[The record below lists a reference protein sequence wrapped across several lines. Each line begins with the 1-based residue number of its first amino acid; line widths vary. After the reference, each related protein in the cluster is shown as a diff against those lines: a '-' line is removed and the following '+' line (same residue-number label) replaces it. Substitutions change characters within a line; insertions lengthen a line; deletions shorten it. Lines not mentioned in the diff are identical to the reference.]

1 MTCFADT
8 SLLLSLVGTDTHSPS
23 AKRWWRK
30 LNGPLVTTAL
40 VIFETENRLRSMRL
54 QKLQTKE
61 EEDECLRNLSLMVVQ
76 RYLLVREYGS
86 RILTAEARRLV
97 SHFSP
102 GIPHGTLDVLHIAA
116 ARLLKADTLATF
128 DENQRTLAKSAGLKI
143 VP

>member
-8 SLLLSLVGTDTHSPS
+8 SLLLSLVGTDAHSPT
-23 AKRWWRK
+23 AKRWWHK

-54 QKLQTKE
+54 QKLLTKE
-61 EEDECLRNLSLMVVQ
+61 EEAECLRNLSLMVVR
-76 RYLLVREYGS
+76 RYLLVREYRS

-97 SHFSP
+97 SHFSS
-102 GIPHGTLDVLHIAA
+102 GIPHGTLDVLHVAA
-116 ARLLKADTLATF
+116 ARLLKAETLATF

>member
-8 SLLLSLVGTDTHSPS
+8 SLLLSLAGTDAHSPT
-23 AKRWWRK
+23 AKHWWQN
-30 LNGPLVTTAL
+30 LSGPLVTTAL

-54 QKLQTKE
+54 QQILTRE
-61 EEDECLRNLSLMVVQ
+61 EEDECLRNLSLMIVR
-76 RYLLVREYGS
+76 RYVLVREYRS

-97 SHFSP
+97 SHFSS
-102 GIPHGTLDVLHIAA
+102 GIPHGTLDVLHVAA

-128 DENQRTLAKSAGLKI
+128 DKNQRGLAKSAGLKV